1 MPHLRWGP
9 GPVFVYESI
18 VATRRWQFYALRF
31 LFVLGLLSALA
42 MGWYM
47 TDDLS
52 QIAGTASGG
61 LTMRQLASLG
71 QSFYYAIATTQLVL
85 VLLVAPAATAGSI
98 CLDRARGTLTHICAT
113 DLTDWEIV
121 LGKLGARLLPVLSL
135 VVATVPVIALAG
147 LLGGIIIEAI
157 VTLTM
162 ITLTL
167 AVFGCTLALAISV
180 RATKTQEVLMAVYG
194 IEGLWVM
201 GPLVWMLLA
210 QTRVCPGVPAWF
222 VAINPFVLAWA
233 PYAWP
238 NYLGTGQFAAILAGT
253 LALSALFV
261 VYAVLRLRAEVTGRS
276 GVRATRL
283 SLWLERAGSRL
294 SAWRRRPSLEN
305 NPLLWR
311 EWRRGRPSRLARV
324 VWTLYIGLAL
334 AGTGW
339 GIITLADDFRGGSQ
353 FLLFINGFQATFGL
367 MLVSLQAPTVLA
379 EERVRGSLD
388 VLLATPLSTGRI
400 VLAKWWGAYRH
411 VPALAL
417 LPAIG
422 AVFIAAAEPSFP
434 IRPGRFSQ
442 STVPLGLIDR
452 IAHVAIPL
460 AMLLAQGAVIASV
473 GLALATWIHRL
484 GRAIAV
490 SVASYSFFAF
500 GWLVLLEMEI
510 VTAALSWLG
519 FFRPDD
525 HNAEQFVAQL
535 AAIACPLGGQLC
547 PFAFTFI
554 APGESRD
561 AVYLGETVML
571 LGTILI
577 ALVILALTLATF
589 DRCLGRPS
597 ERPRRAPQPPRR
609 STTKKRGPHMQVID
623 ERQRDIT
630 SKSLAAAEPRRP

>member
-1 MPHLRWGP
+1 MPQLRWGP
-9 GPVFVYESI
+9 GPVFVYELI
-18 VATRRWQFYALRF
+18 VATRRWQLYALRF

-47 TDDLS
+47 TGITS
-52 QIAGTASGG
+52 RAAGVNAGG

-71 QSFYYAIATTQLVL
+71 QYIYYAIATTQLAL

-98 CLDRARGTLTHICAT
+98 CLDRARGTLTHMCAT

-135 VVATVPVIALAG
+135 VVATVPVLALAG

-157 VTLTM
+157 VTLTL

-194 IEGLWVM
+194 IEGVWVM
-201 GPLVWMLLA
+201 GPLIWELLA
-210 QTRVCPGVPAWF
+210 GSGKFPGVPAWF
-222 VAINPFVLAWA
+222 MAINPFVLAWA

-238 NYLGTGQFAAILAGT
+238 NYLGMGQLAAIIAGT
-253 LALSALFV
+253 LALSAGFV
-261 VYAVLRLRAEVTGRS
+261 VYAVFRLRAELATRS

-283 SLWLERAGSRL
+283 SSWLEGAGLRL
-294 SAWRRRPSLEN
+294 SAWRRGPSLDS
-305 NPLLWR
+305 NPVLWR
-311 EWRRGRPSRLARV
+311 ERRRGRPSRLARV

-334 AGTGW
+334 AGTAW
-339 GIITLADDFRGGSQ
+339 GLITLADNFGNGSE
-353 FLLFINGFQATFGL
+353 FLLFVNGFQATFGL
-367 MLVSLQAPTVLA
+367 LLVSLHAPTVLA

-417 LPAIG
+417 LPAVG
-422 AVFIAAAEPSFP
+422 AVFIAASEPNFP
-434 IRPGRFSQ
+434 IRPGPLWQ

-460 AMLLAQGAVIASV
+460 AMLLAQGAVIAGV
-473 GLALATWIHRL
+473 GLALATWIRRI
-484 GRAIAV
+484 GRAVAV
-490 SVASYSFFAF
+490 SVASYSFVAF
-500 GWLVLLEMEI
+500 GWLVLLEMGV
-510 VTAALSWLG
+510 VTGVLSWFG
-519 FFRPDD
+519 FFQPDD
-525 HNAEQFVAQL
+525 HNAEQFVAQI
-535 AAIACPLGGQLC
+535 AAIACPLGGQMF
-547 PFAFTFI
+547 PFEI
-554 APGESRD
+554 IDMAPGESRLRI
-561 AVYLGETVML
+561 AFYLGETVVFL
-571 LGTILI
+571 VTILI

-589 DRCLGRPS
+589 DRCMGRAS
-597 ERPRRAPQPPRR
+597 ERPLLAPRSSGRAAKRPR
-609 STTKKRGPHMQVID
+609 PHVPVID
-623 ERQRDIT
+623 VHQPD
-630 SKSLAAAEPRRP
+630 LAPVDA

>member
-1 MPHLRWGP
+1 MPHVRWGP

-18 VATRRWQFYALRF
+18 VATRRWQLYALRF

-42 MGWYM
+42 LGWYV
-47 TDDLS
+47 TVFLD
-52 QIAGTASGG
+52 QIDGTNAGG
-61 LTMRQLASLG
+61 LTMRQLAWLG
-71 QSFYYAIATTQLVL
+71 QFFYYAIATTQLAI

-135 VVATVPVIALAG
+135 VVATVPVLALAG
-147 LLGGIIIEAI
+147 LLGGIIVEAI

-194 IEGLWVM
+194 IEGVWVM
-201 GPLVWMLLA
+201 GPLIWMLLA
-210 QTRVCPGVPAWF
+210 QTRMCPGVPTWF

-238 NYLGTGQFAAILAGT
+238 NYLGTGQLAAILAGT
-253 LALSALFV
+253 LALSVGFV
-261 VYAVLRLRAEVTGRS
+261 IYAMFRLRAELTRGS
-276 GVRATRL
+276 DARAARL
-283 SLWLERAGSRL
+283 WAWCERAGSRL
-294 SAWRRRPSLEN
+294 SAWRRRPSLDN
-305 NPLLWR
+305 NPVLWR
-311 EWRRGRPSRLARV
+311 EWRRGRPTRLARV
-324 VWTLYIGLAL
+324 VWTLYFGLAL

-339 GIITLADDFRGGSQ
+339 GIIVLADDFRDGSQ
-353 FLLFINGFQATFGL
+353 FLLIVNGFEATFGL
-367 MLVSLQAPTVLA
+367 MLVSLDAPTVLA

-388 VLLATPLSTGRI
+388 VLLATPLATGRI

-434 IRPGRFSQ
+434 IRPGRIPQ
-442 STVPLGLIDR
+442 STVPLSLIDR
-452 IAHVAIPL
+452 IAHVAIPM
-460 AMLLAQGAVIASV
+460 AMLLAQGAVIVSV
-473 GLALATWIHRL
+473 GLALATWIRRL
-484 GRAIAV
+484 GRAVAV

-500 GWLVLLEMEI
+500 GWIVLLEMGV
-510 VTAALSWLG
+510 VTGALSRLG

-525 HNAEQFVAQL
+525 HAAEQFVAQL
-535 AAIACPLGGQLC
+535 AAIACPLG
-547 PFAFTFI
+547 A
-554 APGESRD
+554 
-561 AVYLGETVML
+561 
-571 LGTILI
+571 
-577 ALVILALTLATF
+577 
-589 DRCLGRPS
+589 RCFRL
-597 ERPRRAPQPPRR
+597 
-609 STTKKRGPHMQVID
+609 
-623 ERQRDIT
+623 
-630 SKSLAAAEPRRP
+630 